1 MGLEESQE
9 RPAPLDRA
17 AVNGHFR
24 QAFERSQRPTLNPLC
39 TKNIETAKSIKKKS
53 IIENSLV

>member
-17 AVNGHFR
+17 AANGHFR

-39 TKNIETAKSIKKKS
+39 TTNIETAKSI
-53 IIENSLV
+53 